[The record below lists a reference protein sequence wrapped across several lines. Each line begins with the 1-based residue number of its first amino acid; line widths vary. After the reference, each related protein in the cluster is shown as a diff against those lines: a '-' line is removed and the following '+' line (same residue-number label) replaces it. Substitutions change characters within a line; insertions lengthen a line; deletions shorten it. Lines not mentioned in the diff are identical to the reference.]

1 MKSNPCPVL
10 IVVLALGVLAL
21 CGLLVG
27 ACSEPPPALVAY
39 VASAGNN
46 HVQVIDLETGETLR
60 KIYAGAAPWRLE
72 LSPDRRRL
80 WVQHWYSATT
90 AVIDLED
97 HEIAHVLP
105 YRGPGVFTADGGRF
119 LTFNWP
125 TSALYQVDTRSFE
138 RLSEQ
143 YTEVPRVYDLA
154 LDPGGETE
162 EGETVR
168 PQLFMLQHDPMAGR
182 AHRIYAY
189 LLAYPYTLEDPAQA
203 AAVSIRTG
211 YSPVDVQVL
220 SEPFVLTADSETNGL
235 SLLNRWRDGR
245 AVPSCE
251 APRALLVAPDET
263 RMVVPCWRGD
273 GHPTSRVASYA
284 TDFTT
289 RPWPTVTQDAGITI
303 DGAIT
308 SGAFTPDGERVL
320 LADRTGARLWEL
332 DASTLEVL
340 REIPTGE
347 VPMAVTV
354 VELPAR
360 ARDRL
365 LEGPSPSRRT
375 AREALAKLQ
384 ASSAPFTD
392 LAWTETATWF
402 EPDPEAD
409 PGAEEEDGA
418 SNGEP
423 GEEQEA
429 AADSQKEQAGEEEED
444 KPPMIER
451 QRTLRHLLR
460 GPGWS
465 RTEAE
470 DGGIR
475 LARGGH
481 TVSIEPDGRFWVT
494 PRQEL
499 ISYVYALPNLSL
511 DDAVRHL
518 AGDVP
523 GSPFLRAGIAL
534 DLAEEVTVNGDRY
547 YILGAPAEGG
557 RTSQLWIDADS
568 GRPINLVE
576 QIPVF
581 RARGHDT
588 DTFFGIVETRF
599 HGFAEAGEGVWL
611 PTQLDRV
618 TDGQW
623 AMEVVLEDV
632 EVNPGLPEDRFS
644 LARLGGETP
653 DGLFDPAPGTARQT
667 SAETRWDTSPDGP
680 GFAVPVLEPEDLEN
694 HLAPHRPYTSSP
706 PTSGPLLYDLAD
718 WGVHEVPV
726 PLALQ
731 VRNLE
736 QGGVAVQYNC
746 PEPCP
751 DLVARLEELVYPREN
766 VLMAPYPWM
775 EARIALTAWG
785 RIETLPAFDAQRI
798 ERFLDA
804 YAGGTKSP
812 EEEGAEPG
820 PASSG

>member
-1 MKSNPCPVL
+1 MKSSPSPVVFVVVL
-10 IVVLALGVLAL
+10 TLCVLALG
-21 CGLLVG
+21 G
-27 ACSEPPPALVAY
+27 CSEPPPALVAY
-39 VASAGNN
+39 VANAGNN

-72 LSPDRRRL
+72 LSPDHRRL

-97 HEIAHVLP
+97 HEIAEILP
-105 YRGPGVFTADGGRF
+105 YRGPGVFNPEGDRF

-162 EGETVR
+162 EGEPWL
-168 PQLFMLQHDPMAGR
+168 PQLFMVQHDPMEGR

-203 AAVSIRTG
+203 AAVSLRTG
-211 YSPVDVQVL
+211 YSPIDVQVV
-220 SEPFVLTADSETNGL
+220 SEPFVITADSETNGL

-245 AVPSCE
+245 AIPSCE
-251 APRALLVAPDET
+251 APRALLVAPDES

-273 GHPTSRVASYA
+273 GNPLSRVASYA

-289 RPWPTVTQDAGITI
+289 RPWPTLTQDAGITI
-303 DGAIT
+303 DGAVT
-308 SGAFTPDGERVL
+308 AGAFTPDGERVL

-332 DASTLEVL
+332 DAATLEVL
-340 REIPTGE
+340 REIPTGD
-347 VPMAVTV
+347 VPMAVAV

-360 ARDRL
+360 AKDRL
-365 LEGPSPSRRT
+365 LEGPSESRRT
-375 AREALAKLQ
+375 VREALAKLQ
-384 ASSAPFTD
+384 ASSASFTD

-402 EPDPEAD
+402 EPEPDAEGSAKDSDPE
-409 PGAEEEDGA
+409 G
-418 SNGEP
+418 GEVTTP
-423 GEEQEA
+423 DE
-429 AADSQKEQAGEEEED
+429 

-451 QRTLRHLLR
+451 QRTLRHSLR

-511 DDAVRHL
+511 DDAVLHL

-523 GSPFLRAGIAL
+523 GSPFLRAGIAV
-534 DLAEEVTVNGDRY
+534 DVAEEVTVDDERY
-547 YILGAPAEGG
+547 YILGAPAEGA

-568 GRPINLVE
+568 GRPLNLVE

-581 RARGHDT
+581 RARGHDG

-599 HGFAEAGEGVWL
+599 HGFAEAEDGVWM

-623 AMEVVLEDV
+623 AMEVVLGEV
-632 EVNPGLPEDRFS
+632 EVDPGLPEERFS
-644 LARLGGETP
+644 LARLGGESP
-653 DGLFDPAPGTARQT
+653 EGLFDPAPGTAWQGI
-667 SAETRWDTSPDGP
+667 SETNGDATTGGP
-680 GFAVPVLEPEDLEN
+680 GLAVSVLEPEDLDN
-694 HLAPHRPYTSSP
+694 HLSPHRPYNTSP

-751 DLVARLEELVYPREN
+751 DLVARLGDLVYQRER
-766 VLMAPYPWM
+766 VLVAPYPWM

-785 RIETLPAFDAQRI
+785 RMETLEAFDADRI
-798 ERFLDA
+798 VRFLAA
-804 YAGGTKSP
+804 YAGEPEAPGEPESEPETAPAGSP
-812 EEEGAEPG
+812 
-820 PASSG
+820 

>member
-1 MKSNPCPVL
+1 MKSNRFPV
-10 IVVLALGVLAL
+10 VVALAL
-21 CGLLVG
+21 CVLPLGG
-27 ACSEPPPALVAY
+27 CSEPPPALVAY
-39 VASAGNN
+39 VANAGNN

-60 KIYAGAAPWRLE
+60 KIYTGAAPWRLE
-72 LSPDRRRL
+72 LSPDQRRL

-97 HEIAHVLP
+97 HEIVEILP
-105 YRGPGVFTADGGRF
+105 YRGPGVFNAEGDRF

-125 TSALYQVDTRSFE
+125 TSALYQVDTGSFE
-138 RLSEQ
+138 VLSEQ
-143 YTEVPRVYDLA
+143 YTEVPRVYDVA

-162 EGETVR
+162 DGEPWL
-168 PQLFMLQHDPMAGR
+168 PQLFMIQHDPMAGR

-189 LLAYPYTLEDPAQA
+189 LLAFPYTLEDPAQA
-203 AAVSIRTG
+203 AAVSLRTG

-220 SEPFVLTADSETNGL
+220 SEPFMLTADSETNGL

-245 AVPSCE
+245 AIPSCE
-251 APRALLVAPDET
+251 APRALLIAPDET

-273 GHPTSRVASYA
+273 GSPLSRVAAYA

-289 RPWPTVTQDAGITI
+289 RPWPTLTQDAGITI

-308 SGAFTPDGERVL
+308 AGAFTPDGERVL

-347 VPMAVTV
+347 VPMALAVA
-354 VELPAR
+354 ELPVQ

-365 LEGPSPSRRT
+365 LEGPSRSRRI

-392 LAWTETATWF
+392 LAWIETATWF
-402 EPDPEAD
+402 ESDPDADPEA
-409 PGAEEEDGA
+409 GEQDGA
-418 SNGEP
+418 SSEEP
-423 GEEQEA
+423 GDEQEA
-429 AADSQKEQAGEEEED
+429 ADAPEPAR
-444 KPPMIER
+444 IER
-451 QRTLRHLLR
+451 QRTLRHFLR

-475 LARGGH
+475 LAQGGH

-534 DLAEEVTVNGDRY
+534 DLVVEGTVDGERY
-547 YILGAPAEGG
+547 YILGAPSEGA

-568 GRPINLVE
+568 GRPINMVE

-581 RARGHDT
+581 RARGHDGT
-588 DTFFGIVETRF
+588 SFFGIVETRF
-599 HGFAEAGEGVWL
+599 HGFAEAEAGVWM

-623 AMEVVLEDV
+623 AMEVVLGDV
-632 EVNPGLPEDRFS
+632 EVNPGLPEEHFS

-653 DGLFDPAPGTARQT
+653 DGLFDPAPGTA
-667 SAETRWDTSPDGP
+667 SPGISETNGDAGTTGP
-680 GFAVPVLEPEDLEN
+680 GLAVPVLEPEDLEN
-694 HLAPHRPYTSSP
+694 HLSPHRPYNSSP

-718 WGVHEVPV
+718 WGVHEAPV
-726 PLALQ
+726 PLELQ

-736 QGGVAVQYNC
+736 LGGVAVQYNC

-751 DLVARLEELVYPREN
+751 DLVARLEDLVYQREN
-766 VLMAPYPWM
+766 VLVAPYPWM

-785 RIETLPAFDAQRI
+785 RMETLETFDADRI
-798 ERFLDA
+798 VRFLDA
-804 YAGGTKSP
+804 YAGEP
-812 EEEGAEPG
+812 REPG
-820 PASSG
+820 EPESEPAPASSP